1 MNKRMKKKKLKS
13 KGENNMDAVVMNN
26 KYNPLNM
33 KILRSKEST
42 TISYEE
48 SLEDIEP
55 IDWSDEVL
63 SGKQKVTF
71 KGSK

>member
-1 MNKRMKKKKLKS
+1 MDKKKDKDAT
-13 KGENNMDAVVMNN
+13 KGDDNMNAVLTNNK
-26 KYNPLNM
+26 KYNPLDI
-33 KILRSKEST
+33 KILRSKKST

-63 SGKQKVTF
+63 SGKKKVILIDN
-71 KGSK
+71 K